1 MLFINYTSGF
11 YMLAFHLG
19 IPMHMNTILLIN
31 YTSGFDMLA
40 FHLGMP
46 MHMNTIYS
54 FVELA
59 EASNSL
65 AGNR

>member
-1 MLFINYTSGF
+1 MP
-11 YMLAFHLG
+11 AFHLG
-19 IPMHMNTILLIN
+19 IPMHMNTIFFIN

-40 FHLGMP
+40 FHLGIP

-65 AGNR
+65 GGNR